1 MRLSHLTEEE
11 LRQYRLRKM
20 PPSELLAADD
30 HLVECGDCRQSL
42 ARIVP
47 GAAGSAGLWQALTS
61 SEPPSSRHLSHE
73 ELAAFA
79 ENDWSKADRQQVTV
93 HLEHCPQCS
102 EDAEDLRKFHDDL
115 AQPPLVS
122 VTKAPVTK
130 VIPSRRS
137 FFTVPV
143 WAGAAAVIVLAIF
156 LGYRFFH
163 ANPQPGSSMVVQ
175 LVVQL
180 KDGGGAIGLDSVGRL
195 SSPRPF
201 DPGDEKKIKDALV
214 SKRIEPPAVLPLL
227 SSPQGT
233 LLGSAGAPQGLQLIA
248 PLATAVPDD
257 KPIFRW
263 RPMPQASSYVVSI
276 YDSRYGKLVQGPPV
290 TQNEWQADRALPRGQ
305 IYTWQLTAKV
315 KGKLLRA
322 PLPPAPEARFQ
333 VLSQSEAEQ
342 LEKARREHADSHLLL
357 GLLYAQAGALDDSI
371 RELTALLAA
380 NPDSGVAQELLASVQ
395 QLRQRR

>member
-61 SEPPSSRHLSHE
+61 SEPPAARHLSHE

-79 ENDWSKADRQQVTV
+79 ENDWSKVDRQQVMV
-93 HLEHCPQCS
+93 HLERCPQCS

-130 VIPSRRS
+130 VPVTKAPVTKVIARRRS

-143 WAGAAAVIVLAIF
+143 WAGAAAMIVLAIF

-163 ANPQPGSSMVVQ
+163 ANPQPGSSMVAQ

-180 KDGGGAIGLDSVGRL
+180 
-195 SSPRPF
+195 
-201 DPGDEKKIKDALV
+201 
-214 SKRIEPPAVLPLL
+214 
-227 SSPQGT
+227 
-233 LLGSAGAPQGLQLIA
+233 
-248 PLATAVPDD
+248 
-257 KPIFRW
+257 
-263 RPMPQASSYVVSI
+263 
-276 YDSRYGKLVQGPPV
+276 
-290 TQNEWQADRALPRGQ
+290 
-305 IYTWQLTAKV
+305 
-315 KGKLLRA
+315 
-322 PLPPAPEARFQ
+322 
-333 VLSQSEAEQ
+333 
-342 LEKARREHADSHLLL
+342 
-357 GLLYAQAGALDDSI
+357 
-371 RELTALLAA
+371 
-380 NPDSGVAQELLASVQ
+380 
-395 QLRQRR
+395 